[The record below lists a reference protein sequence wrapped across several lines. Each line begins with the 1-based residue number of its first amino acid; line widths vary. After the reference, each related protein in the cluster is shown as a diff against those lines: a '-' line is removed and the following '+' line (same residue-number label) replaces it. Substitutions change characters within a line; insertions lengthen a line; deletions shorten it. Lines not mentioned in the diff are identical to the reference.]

1 MVACG
6 VVTACRAGFTVVGG
20 VYGPRFA
27 HVSAL
32 VLVKYCGCRS
42 RCNCRLVRLRVRCL
56 FLRSTRAWSDL
67 HFNLVLGV
75 VFALSPRSNPEGGGF
90 PAKPGR
96 LAPEGG
102 RAWKL

>member
-6 VVTACRAGFTVVGG
+6 VVTTCWARFIVVGG

-56 FLRSTRAWSDL
+56 CLRSMRAASDL
-67 HFNLVLGV
+67 HLSLVLCV
-75 VFALSPRSNPEGGGF
+75 VCALSPRSNPEGGGF
-90 PAKPGR
+90 PAMPGR